1 MGSRNATLTEDPFV
15 DFARS
20 LAREVLENDQFSP
33 DPESPVKVQT
43 SRGGQE
49 IFTLDLTPFKSKV
62 QPVSAA
68 RYFSSVDT
76 VQHLLSAYEA
86 AKHDHVFESNYPDA
100 MLHVASYAEE
110 FLQTIFTRAQQLLTD
125 SQAVLV
131 GKWLAELDVYT
142 AVKSVESLL
151 NSRADVALL
160 EVAEKRNWTVHFDH
174 LAIRCG
180 SKASEDAERVV
191 EMLKDYHG
199 YVSPQISD
207 EAFYQFPDGWNAYP
221 LYKILANGQVLRLFI
236 DQSDADNQTQIIQH
250 WNHVY
255 GYTAHH
261 LAIRATV
268 VENGQRMAVPLS
280 DVMDALS
287 QRDIGIMTPTGEYTS
302 GLLLQVFT
310 QPEKNTR
317 IPGSIKEAL
326 VHTSP
331 ILADM
336 IENGKLLELVSRREM
351 STEKARRLFDLYG
364 LKFDVSNP
372 VHSAPMYQY
381 FLPAQA
387 AHVIRTSV
395 QTG

>member
-1 MGSRNATLTEDPFV
+1 MNDPFAEFARILAKELIENDNFMPSPGSR
-15 DFARS
+15 
-20 LAREVLENDQFSP
+20 
-33 DPESPVKVQT
+33 VKVEAT
-43 SRGGQE
+43 RDDQE
-49 IFTLDLTPFKSKV
+49 IISLDLTPFKARV

-68 RYFSSVDT
+68 KYFAAVET
-76 VQHLLSAYEA
+76 VPHLLSAYEA
-86 AKHDHVFESNYPDA
+86 AKRDNVFEANYPGA
-100 MLHVASYAEE
+100 MQRVFGYAGE
-110 FLQTIFTRAQQLLTD
+110 FLQAIFRRAQQSLTD
-125 SQAVLV
+125 SQAAMV
-131 GKWLAELDVYT
+131 GKWLAGLDVYT

-160 EVAEKRNWTVHFDH
+160 EVAQQRNWTVHFDH

-180 SKASEDAERVV
+180 SKAGGDAERVV
-191 EMLKDYHG
+191 DMLKEHHG
-199 YVSPQISD
+199 YVSAHFPE

-221 LYKILANGQVLRLFI
+221 LYKVLENGQVLRVFI
-236 DQSDADNQTQIIQH
+236 DQSDADNKTQIIQH

-268 VENGQRMAVPLS
+268 VEGDQRRAVSLQE
-280 DVMDALS
+280 VMDALS
-287 QRDIGIMTPTGEYTS
+287 QRGIGIMTPTGEYTS

-310 QPEKNTR
+310 KPEKNPA
-317 IPGSIKEAL
+317 IPAAL
-326 VHTSP
+326 KQTVAQYSP
-331 ILADM
+331 DLAVM

-351 STEKARRLFDLYG
+351 STDNARKLFALYG
-364 LKFDVSNP
+364 MKYDVNNP
-372 VHSAPMYQY
+372 VHSAPLYQY

>member
-1 MGSRNATLTEDPFV
+1 MGSRNVTRMEDPFV
-15 DFARS
+15 EFARL
-20 LAREVLENDQFSP
+20 LAREVLENNQFVP
-33 DPESPVKVQT
+33 DSESPVKVLT
-43 SRGGQE
+43 TRDNQE
-49 IFTLDLTPFKSKV
+49 VFTLDLTPFKAKV

-86 AKHDHVFESNYPDA
+86 AKHDHVFETNYPDA
-100 MLHVASYAEE
+100 MINVSSYAEE

-125 SQAVLV
+125 NQAVLV
-131 GKWLAELDVYT
+131 GKWLSELDVYT

-160 EVAEKRNWTVHFDH
+160 EEAEQRNWTVHFDH

-180 SKASEDAERVV
+180 SKARGDAERVV
-191 EMLKDYHG
+191 EMLKEYHG
-199 YVSPQISD
+199 YVSTQFPE

-221 LYKILANGQVLRLFI
+221 LYKILANGQVLCLFI
-236 DQSDADNQTQIIQH
+236 DQSDADNQAQIIQH

-268 VENGQRMAVPLS
+268 VEDEQRLAVPLS
-280 DVMDALS
+280 DIMDALS
-287 QRDIGIMTPTGEYTS
+287 QRGIGIMTPTGEYTS

-310 QPEKNTR
+310 QPEKNTD
-317 IPGSIKEAL
+317 IPASMKEAL
-326 VHTSP
+326 AQISP
-331 ILADM
+331 NLADM
-336 IENGKLLELVSRREM
+336 IENGKLLELVSRKEM
-351 STEKARRLFDLYG
+351 STAKARRLFDLYG
-364 LKFDVSNP
+364 LKFDLSNP
-372 VHSAPMYQY
+372 VHSAPLYQY